1 MALAS
6 TAFFAGPRRSALRG
20 RAVVPRAVS
29 DNATDDVA
37 SASGKSPRRGV
48 LLGSLAATI
57 ALPAVAATE
66 AKPMSPVDAFITL
79 MDGRDALTAAMEL
92 RGTEGGKR
100 MRVRNLLPRYSDKAK
115 TMTAALPAAAVA
127 AFGEVV
133 AADGT
138 TSLPA
143 SKMGTMEDI
152 LIGAKNLATLA
163 AYVADDRPFE
173 DADIPQETFAIAV
186 RALDD
191 LLASGSG
198 EDVRKA
204 SAERCRRL
212 LAKAADMDEMRTFAS
227 SPACNNI

>member
-1 MALAS
+1 MFKS
-6 TAFFAGPRRSALRG
+6 SMRRT
-20 RAVVPRAVS
+20 P
-29 DNATDDVA
+29 
-37 SASGKSPRRGV
+37 
-48 LLGSLAATI
+48 
-57 ALPAVAATE
+57 VAATK

-92 RGTEGGKR
+92 RGTVGGKR

-186 RALDD
+186 RAVDD
-191 LLASGSG
+191 LLASGSE

>member
-191 LLASGSG
+191 LLASGSE

>member
-1 MALAS
+1 MNS
-6 TAFFAGPRRSALRG
+6 K
-20 RAVVPRAVS
+20 
-29 DNATDDVA
+29 DDVA
-37 SASGKSPRRGV
+37 SSSGTSRRGV
-48 LLGSLAATI
+48 LFGSLAATI

-66 AKPMSPVDAFITL
+66 AKPMSPVEAFITL
-79 MDGRDALTAAMEL
+79 MDGRDALTAAMDL

-100 MRVRNLLPRYSDKAK
+100 LRVRNLLSRYSDKAK

-163 AYVADDRPFE
+163 AYVAEDRPFE
-173 DADIPQETFAIAV
+173 DADIPQETFAIAA
-186 RALDD
+186 RAVDD
-191 LLASGSG
+191 LLANGSE

-212 LAKAADMDEMRTFAS
+212 LAKAVDMDEMSTFAS
-227 SPACNNI
+227 SPVCNNI

>member
-1 MALAS
+1 MNS
-6 TAFFAGPRRSALRG
+6 K
-20 RAVVPRAVS
+20 
-29 DNATDDVA
+29 DDVA
-37 SASGKSPRRGV
+37 SSSGTSRRGV
-48 LLGSLAATI
+48 LFGSLAATI

-66 AKPMSPVDAFITL
+66 AKPMSPVEAFITL
-79 MDGRDALTAAMEL
+79 MDGRDALTAAMDL

-100 MRVRNLLPRYSDKAK
+100 LRVRNLLSRYSDKAK

-138 TSLPA
+138 TSLPP
-143 SKMGTMEDI
+143 SKIGTMEDI

-163 AYVADDRPFE
+163 AYVAEDRPFE
-173 DADIPQETFAIAV
+173 DADIPQETFAIAA
-186 RALDD
+186 RAVDD
-191 LLASGSG
+191 LLANGSE

-227 SPACNNI
+227 SPVCNNI